1 MSCEYTV
8 ISSMVL
14 FEQCSSSKN
23 RLVFVV
29 VCRAVTFSSE
39 ELHTVL
45 IFIKFGPLHI
55 KGKET

>member
-29 VCRAVTFSSE
+29 VCHAVTFSSE

-45 IFIKFGPLHI
+45 IFIKFGMDCY
-55 KGKET
+55 T